1 MKKQI
6 FVFML
11 SLFIILGV
19 IITAY
24 VLWDGKTDVEDQ
36 DQSEDSSIVVPES
49 SEEKKTESPLVPSS
63 DGSFEQKFV
72 IPL

>member
-63 DGSFEQKFV
+63 DASFEQKFV